1 MQSVH
6 HQGVAVYLV
15 EDSTA
20 IRSRMAEMV
29 EQCHARVVG
38 EAETADDAIAGIR
51 SAAPDIVLLDLHLRR
66 GGGLDVLR
74 ALGRNRPGPVFI
86 VVTNDPTD
94 GYRKACMAAG
104 ATEFLDKS
112 HEFMRIPQI
121 IADAAEHPLTQQ

>member
-1 MQSVH
+1 MHDHSPNRYGNCELAH
-6 HQGVAVYLV
+6 
-15 EDSTA
+15 STEP
-20 IRSRMAEMV
+20 SY
-29 EQCHARVVG
+29 
-38 EAETADDAIAGIR
+38 
-51 SAAPDIVLLDLHLRR
+51 
-66 GGGLDVLR
+66 VLR
-74 ALGRNRPGPVFI
+74 ALGRKRPRPVFI